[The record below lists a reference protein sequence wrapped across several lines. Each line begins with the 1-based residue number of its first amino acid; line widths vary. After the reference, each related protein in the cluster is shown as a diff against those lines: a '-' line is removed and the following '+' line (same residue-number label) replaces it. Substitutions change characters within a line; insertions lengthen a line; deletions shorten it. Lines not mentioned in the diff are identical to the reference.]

1 MTPEQCQKTIIGQL
15 EDLTCKKLLLVD
27 AESLS
32 THATLQMAK
41 AADPAHVFRYRGN
54 MKQHLPYLVASQ
66 CGLVTRVLHAK
77 PELRFE
83 LSSTPSLPE
92 EFQKLA
98 RVRMQK
104 IGKSLPENSLVELSA
119 IFQRALGV
127 QLRSIPVTL
136 RVEASIAQE
145 FPSLKDMQR
154 ACTLQQLNEGMAT
167 LAPNVRQNIPDEIFD
182 PSAGMNA
189 AMAGYWSNVFGDE
202 GLIVG
207 YKATGFWETG
217 FKLLDHFNRI
227 PSDPDHDRELVQ
239 SWIET
244 LDLQHW
250 YYLTDKQ
257 QH

>member
-1 MTPEQCQKTIIGQL
+1 M
-15 EDLTCKKLLLVD
+15 
-27 AESLS
+27 
-32 THATLQMAK
+32 
-41 AADPAHVFRYRGN
+41 
-54 MKQHLPYLVASQ
+54 
-66 CGLVTRVLHAK
+66 
-77 PELRFE
+77 
-83 LSSTPSLPE
+83 
-92 EFQKLA
+92 QKLA
-98 RVRMQK
+98 RVQLQK
-104 IGKSLPENSLVELSA
+104 FGKSLPENSLVKLSA
-119 IFQRALGV
+119 IFQKALGV

-167 LAPNVRQNIPDEIFD
+167 LAPNVRQNIPDEIFA

-189 AMAGYWSNVFGDE
+189 AMAGYWSKVFGDE
-202 GLIVG
+202 SLIVG

-217 FKLLDHFNRI
+217 SKLLDHFNRI
-227 PSDPDHDRELVQ
+227 SSDPDHDRELVQ